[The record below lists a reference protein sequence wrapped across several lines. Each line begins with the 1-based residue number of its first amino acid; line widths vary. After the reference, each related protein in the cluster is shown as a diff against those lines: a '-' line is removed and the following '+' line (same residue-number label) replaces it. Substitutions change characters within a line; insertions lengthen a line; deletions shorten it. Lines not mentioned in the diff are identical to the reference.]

1 MIKTP
6 FHKQTDPAK
15 QAGQVKNEITL
26 GNYLENKY
34 PEEMK
39 KKMTFEEWYKKRYN
53 DIEWMSKD
61 LAIAHYTS
69 MKKCW
74 EAAQENK

>member
-15 QAGQVKNEITL
+15 QAGQVKNDITL
-26 GNYLENKY
+26 GDYLENKY

-39 KKMTFEEWYKKRYN
+39 KKMTFDEWWNINQPTTNQY
-53 DIEWMSKD
+53 DCFME
-61 LAIAHYTS
+61 
-69 MKKCW
+69 CW
-74 EAAQENK
+74 DAAQENK